1 MDYDIVVPS
10 TADGALQVTIVSWIR
25 KPGDEVG
32 VGQDLAEA
40 STEKITLYITAPV
53 TGVVKSI
60 VVAEGEKA
68 DVDDVVGTMNDG
80 EEE

>member
-10 TADGALQVTIVSWIR
+10 TADGALQVTMVSWIR
-25 KPGDEVG
+25 KPGDSVDK
-32 VGQDLAEA
+32 GQDLAEA

-60 VVAEGEKA
+60 LVAEGEKA
-68 DVDDVVGTMNDG
+68 NVDDVVGTMSDG
-80 EEE
+80 GEG

>member
-10 TADGALQVTIVSWIR
+10 TADGSLQVTIVSWIR
-25 KPGDEVG
+25 KLGEDVEK
-32 VGQDLAEA
+32 GQDVAEA

-60 VVAEGEKA
+60 AVSEGEKA
-68 DVDDVVGTMNDG
+68 DVGDVVGTMSDG
-80 EEE
+80 KEE

>member
-10 TADGALQVTIVSWIR
+10 TADGALQVTMVSWIQ
-25 KPGDEVG
+25 KPGDSVEL
-32 VGQDLAEA
+32 GQDVAEA

-60 VVAEGEKA
+60 AVAEGEKA
-68 DVDDVVGTMNDG
+68 DVGDVVGTMSDGG
-80 EEE
+80 EE

>member
-10 TADGALQVTIVSWIR
+10 TADGALQVTMVSWIQ
-25 KPGDEVG
+25 KPGDSVEL
-32 VGQDLAEA
+32 GQDVAEA

-60 VVAEGEKA
+60 AVAEGEKA
-68 DVDDVVGTMNDG
+68 DVGHVVGTMSDGG
-80 EEE
+80 EE

>member
-10 TADGALQVTIVSWIR
+10 TADGALQVTMVSWIQ
-25 KPGDEVG
+25 KPGDSVES
-32 VGQDLAEA
+32 GQDVAEA

-60 VVAEGEKA
+60 AVAEGEKA
-68 DVDDVVGTMNDG
+68 DVGDVVGTMSDG
-80 EEE
+80 GEG

>member
-10 TADGALQVTIVSWIR
+10 TADGSLQVTIVSWIR
-25 KPGDEVG
+25 KSGDSVEM
-32 VGQDLAEA
+32 GQDLAEA

-60 VVAEGEKA
+60 AVAVGEKA
-68 DVDDVVGTMNDG
+68 DVGQVVGTMSDG
-80 EEE
+80 KEE